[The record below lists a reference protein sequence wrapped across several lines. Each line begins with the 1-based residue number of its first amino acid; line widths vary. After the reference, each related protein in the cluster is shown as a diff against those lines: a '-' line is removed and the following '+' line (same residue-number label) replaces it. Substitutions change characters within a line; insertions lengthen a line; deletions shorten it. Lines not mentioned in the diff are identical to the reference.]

1 MSEIRLE
8 KRSQESFLRYN
19 DDTQIQSGTGA
30 GTQKFTQKFTK
41 VLLYKYMTHFLGG
54 NGEGDTPDT
63 FPNSEVKPLLADG
76 TMHKSMGE

>member
-19 DDTQIQSGTGA
+19 EDTQIQSGAGA
-30 GTQKFTQKFTK
+30 QKFTQTFTK

-63 FPNSEVKPLLADG
+63 FPNSEVKEVS
-76 TMHKSMGE
+76 KNNCYI